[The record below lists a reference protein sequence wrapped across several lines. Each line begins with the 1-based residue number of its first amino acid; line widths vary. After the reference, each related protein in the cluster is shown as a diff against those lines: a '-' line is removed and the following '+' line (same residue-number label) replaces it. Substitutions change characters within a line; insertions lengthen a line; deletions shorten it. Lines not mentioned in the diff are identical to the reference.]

1 MKNKK
6 ITLVVNDY
14 DKRATEAAERLLRW
28 CADNDVAVVSDADSD
43 VNACRSCANNGGS
56 PRDFPAAD
64 CCESPCDL
72 VVALGGDGTILR
84 AVHECSSNDVPL
96 LGIKFGRLGFLSGA
110 PAEDL
115 LEAVKTT
122 LEGRAQIERRALLQV
137 KAFSSGK
144 VIGTHYALNEA
155 LLGRHTDS
163 RVVSTKVRI
172 NRHTVY
178 QLRGDG
184 IIVATATGST
194 AYALSA
200 GGPILS
206 PESRAMALVP
216 MASHTLISRAIVTA
230 PKDLVCIHLPDPDR
244 AGAVL
249 SIDGKVVNNNRYPEH
264 SNPPN
269 AQALTHI
276 EARISSEHWVS
287 LVKTSKHLFF
297 DTLAS
302 EFYHHEEQ

>member
-1 MKNKK
+1 MGIQNKR

-14 DKRATEAAERLLRW
+14 DRRAHDAAKRLAQW
-28 CADNDVAVVSDADSD
+28 CADNAVTIMSAA
-43 VNACRSCANNGGS
+43 NRCCNCAAGGDI
-56 PRDFPAAD
+56 PRDFSAFVP
-64 CCESPCDL
+64 CENPCDL

-84 AVHECSSNDVPL
+84 AVHECSNNDVPL

-110 PAEDL
+110 LAEDL
-115 LEAVKTT
+115 LEAVKTA
-122 LEGRAQIERRALLQV
+122 LEGRTQIERRALLQV
-137 KAFSSGK
+137 KAFASGEL
-144 VIGTHYALNEA
+144 IGTHYALNEA

-163 RVVSTKVRI
+163 HVISTKVRI

-206 PESRAMALVP
+206 PESRAMSLVP

-230 PKDLVCIHLPDPDR
+230 PKDLVCVHLPDPDR

-249 SIDGKVVNNNRYPEH
+249 SIDGKVVIDNMYPER
-264 SNPPN
+264 SSLSTG
-269 AQALTHI
+269 QILTHI
-276 EARISSEHWVS
+276 ETRISSEHWVS
-287 LVKTSKHLFF
+287 LVKTANHLFF

-302 EFYHHEEQ
+302 EFYYHEGE

>member
-1 MKNKK
+1 MNKK
-6 ITLVVNDY
+6 ITLVVNTY
-14 DKRATEAAERLLRW
+14 DTRAVEAADRLRQW
-28 CADNDVAVVSDADSD
+28 CVEHAVVIMSATDR
-43 VNACRSCANNGGS
+43 CRNCATGGDL
-56 PRDFPAAD
+56 PRDFSTFVP
-64 CCESPCDL
+64 CENPCDL

-84 AVHECSSNDVPL
+84 AAHGCSNNDVPL

-110 PAEDL
+110 LAEDL
-115 LEAVKTT
+115 LEAVKTA
-122 LEGRAQIERRALLQV
+122 LEGKAQIEKRALLQV
-137 KAFSSGK
+137 KAFASGEL
-144 VIGTHYALNEA
+144 IGTHYALNEA

-163 RVVSTKVRI
+163 HVISTKVRI

-206 PESRAMALVP
+206 PESRAMTLVP

-230 PKDLVCIHLPDPDR
+230 PRDLVCIHLPDPDR

-249 SIDGKVVNNNRYPEH
+249 SIDGKVVIDNLYPER
-264 SNPPN
+264 SSLP
-269 AQALTHI
+269 AGQALTHI
-276 EARISSEHWVS
+276 ETRISSEHWVS
-287 LVKTSKHLFF
+287 LVKTSNHLFF

-302 EFYHHEEQ
+302 EFYHHEGE